1 MPLYSQHSRL
11 KSGKKCNFFSKIFVK
26 LIYLI
31 WQVFCCALVMF
42 ISSNRDGPGSIH
54 EISFKIMFQAN
65 FRYPKSY
72 YGYKNCHNTKIQK
85 RAIKE
90 SPIRANSVDFKVL
103 LNFELRS
110 SFIMQHISYCTIFPF
125 LALYVYINNFP
136 FPSQKNSQSLPLE
149 FILIKQLKSVLYL
162 RFCFSMEKIY
172 CVCFPS
178 SSFSPTSYLCLL
190 IILLKVW
197 YFEKNWSNH

>member
-1 MPLYSQHSRL
+1 
-11 KSGKKCNFFSKIFVK
+11 
-26 LIYLI
+26 
-31 WQVFCCALVMF
+31 MF
-42 ISSNRDGPGSIH
+42 ASSNRDGPGSIP

-72 YGYKNCHNTKIQK
+72 YGYQNCHNTKIQK
-85 RAIKE
+85 GQLKKVL
-90 SPIRANSVDFKVL
+90 SHCFLPIRANIVDFKVL

-149 FILIKQLKSVLYL
+149 FILIK
-162 RFCFSMEKIY
+162 
-172 CVCFPS
+172 
-178 SSFSPTSYLCLL
+178 
-190 IILLKVW
+190 
-197 YFEKNWSNH
+197 

>member
-31 WQVFCCALVMF
+31 WQVFCCTLVMF
-42 ISSNRDGPGSIH
+42 ISSNRDGPDSIP

-65 FRYPKSY
+65 FRYPKSD
-72 YGYKNCHNTKIQK
+72 YGYQNCHNTKIQK

-125 LALYVYINNFP
+125 LVLYVY
-136 FPSQKNSQSLPLE
+136 
-149 FILIKQLKSVLYL
+149 L
-162 RFCFSMEKIY
+162 RK
-172 CVCFPS
+172 
-178 SSFSPTSYLCLL
+178 
-190 IILLKVW
+190 
-197 YFEKNWSNH
+197 